1 MGLHRWNTRHT
12 EARKQGRC
20 PRCFRTY
27 AGTERVC
34 LVCRAREAEQKRARY
49 AERRRDPDAE
59 AARALRQ
66 QETALLTFARQHGLR
81 REEAQRF
88 FARQRGSLL
97 RQRLQQV
104 VNDTGPLIAHC
115 NGWHPITAL
124 PLVLP
129 CCGKVVLVLEE
140 KVGV

>member
-1 MGLHRWNTRHT
+1 MALHRWKTRHT

-59 AARALRQ
+59 AARVLRQ
-66 QETALLTFARQHGLR
+66 QENALLTFARQHGLR

-104 VNDTGPLIAHC
+104 VDAQPIPLLAHC
-115 NGWHPITAL
+115 NGWHPIVTL
-124 PLVLP
+124 PWQCPVCQAVL
-129 CCGKVVLVLEE
+129 LEE
-140 KVGV
+140 TTG